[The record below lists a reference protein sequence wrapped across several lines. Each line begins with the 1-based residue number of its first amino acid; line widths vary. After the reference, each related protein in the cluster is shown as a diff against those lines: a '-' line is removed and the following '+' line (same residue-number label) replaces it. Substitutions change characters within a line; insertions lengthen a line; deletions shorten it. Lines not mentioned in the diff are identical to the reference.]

1 VLSLT
6 NHGLTTI
13 PSAVFQLVTVR
24 TLDLSNN
31 KLKVL
36 PDALA
41 NLKVLKSLNCEH
53 NKLTKG
59 SISPSFARLKNL
71 TILSLGNNRLGMNVE
86 DSATASNTAKKNK
99 STAAS
104 AQDHVI
110 VPIIPSLKQLKLNHN
125 QIHTIPPQ
133 IYSPLLVKL
142 ELLDLSNNNIEVL
155 PAGIQHLVSLQQLN
169 LDHNALISLPD
180 EIGKLVKLKSLS
192 LQHNQICHIRHD
204 DNRNNKYPQPLPSSL
219 FTDTALIDL
228 TLAGNPMTNTQLNEF
243 EGFATFLER
252 RQKLKSKN
260 IYGGALTDLSVC
272 GLD

>member
-1 VLSLT
+1 LAA
-6 NHGLTTI
+6 I

-41 NLKVLKSLNCEH
+41 NLKALKSLNCEH

-59 SISPSFARLKNL
+59 SISPSLARLSNL
-71 TILSLGNNRLGMNVE
+71 AVLSLGNNRLGKNAEESTTGNASKKKVKAS
-86 DSATASNTAKKNK
+86 SAT
-99 STAAS
+99 
-104 AQDHVI
+104 QDI
-110 VPIIPSLKQLKLNHN
+110 ILPIIPSLKQLKLNDN
-125 QIHTIPPQ
+125 QLHTIPPQ
-133 IYSPLLVKL
+133 ICSPLLVKL
-142 ELLDLSNNNIEVL
+142 ELLDLSNNNIEIL
-155 PAGIQHLVSLQQLN
+155 PSGIQHLVSLQSLN
-169 LDHNALISLPD
+169 LDHNALLSLPD
-180 EIGKLVKLKSLS
+180 EMKALSKLKSLS
-192 LQHNQICHIRHD
+192 LQHNQIHIIRHD

-228 TLAGNPMTNTQLNEF
+228 NLAGNPMTNTQLNEF
-243 EGFATFLER
+243 EGFSTFLER
-252 RQKLKSKN
+252 RQRLKSKN